1 MMIPPAEAINN
12 KGIYHEDVI
21 SRCAMLTLPALIHST
36 AFFAWASRLMLTP
49 GEPFLPEQQ
58 G

>member
-21 SRCAMLTLPALIHST
+21 SPCAMLTLPALIH
-36 AFFAWASRLMLTP
+36 AQ
-49 GEPFLPEQQ
+49 PFLP
-58 G
+58 GPVA